1 MNLIKK
7 ALFHEIKTLYKY
19 ERFKEVLKMDNK
31 VIRLQVLDNKVEE
44 KQVVEEKTTTKY
56 TNVSNPIY
64 KKMLA
69 FHNAKIGEKLTIS
82 DILR

>member
-1 MNLIKK
+1 MN
-7 ALFHEIKTLYKY
+7 E
-19 ERFKEVLKMDNK
+19 NK
-31 VIRLQVLDNKVEE
+31 IVRLQVLDKVETAP
-44 KQVVEEKTTTKY
+44 VVEEKATAKY
-56 TNVSNPIY
+56 SNVSNPIY

>member
-1 MNLIKK
+1 MN
-7 ALFHEIKTLYKY
+7 E
-19 ERFKEVLKMDNK
+19 NK
-31 VIRLQVLDNKVEE
+31 IIRLQVLDKVEE
-44 KQVVEEKTTTKY
+44 TVVEETATPKY

-69 FHNAKIGEKLTIS
+69 FHNAKIGEKLSIS

>member
-1 MNLIKK
+1 MN
-7 ALFHEIKTLYKY
+7 E
-19 ERFKEVLKMDNK
+19 NK
-31 VIRLQVLDNKVEE
+31 IVRLQVLDKVTETPV
-44 KQVVEEKTTTKY
+44 KEKTVKSY
-56 TNVSNPIY
+56 NVSNPIY

>member
-1 MNLIKK
+1 MN
-7 ALFHEIKTLYKY
+7 E
-19 ERFKEVLKMDNK
+19 NK
-31 VIRLQVLDNKVEE
+31 IVRLRVLDKQVEETPVEE
-44 KQVVEEKTTTKY
+44 KNIKSY
-56 TNVSNPIY
+56 NVSNPIY

>member
-1 MNLIKK
+1 
-7 ALFHEIKTLYKY
+7 
-19 ERFKEVLKMDNK
+19 MDNK
-31 VIRLQVLDNKVEE
+31 VIRLQVLDKKVEE
-44 KQVVEEKTTTKY
+44 TPIVEEKTTKNV
-56 TNVSNPIY
+56 NVSNPIY

>member
-1 MNLIKK
+1 MN
-7 ALFHEIKTLYKY
+7 E
-19 ERFKEVLKMDNK
+19 NK
-31 VIRLQVLDNKVEE
+31 IVRLQVLDKVETTP
-44 KQVVEEKTTTKY
+44 VVEEKTTAKY
-56 TNVSNPIY
+56 SNVSNPIY

>member
-1 MNLIKK
+1 MN
-7 ALFHEIKTLYKY
+7 E
-19 ERFKEVLKMDNK
+19 NK
-31 VIRLQVLDNKVEE
+31 IVKLQVLDKVTGTP
-44 KQVVEEKTTTKY
+44 VEEKTVKSY
-56 TNVSNPIY
+56 NVSNPIY

>member
-1 MNLIKK
+1 MN
-7 ALFHEIKTLYKY
+7 E
-19 ERFKEVLKMDNK
+19 NK
-31 VIRLQVLDNKVEE
+31 VIRLQVLDKVEE
-44 KQVVEEKTTTKY
+44 TPVVEEKTTQKY
-56 TNVSNPIY
+56 SNVSNPIY

>member
-1 MNLIKK
+1 
-7 ALFHEIKTLYKY
+7 
-19 ERFKEVLKMDNK
+19 MDNK
-31 VIRLQVLDNKVEE
+31 VIRLQVLDKKVEE
-44 KQVVEEKTTTKY
+44 TPVVEEKATKNV
-56 TNVSNPIY
+56 NVSNPIY

>member
-1 MNLIKK
+1 MN
-7 ALFHEIKTLYKY
+7 
-19 ERFKEVLKMDNK
+19 DNK
-31 VIRLQVLDNKVEE
+31 IIRLQVLDKVEE
-44 KQVVEEKTTTKY
+44 TTVVEEKTTQKY

-69 FHNAKIGEKLTIS
+69 FHNAKIGEKLSIS

>member
-1 MNLIKK
+1 MN
-7 ALFHEIKTLYKY
+7 E
-19 ERFKEVLKMDNK
+19 NK
-31 VIRLQVLDNKVEE
+31 VIRLQVLDKVEE
-44 KQVVEEKTTTKY
+44 TPIVEEKTTQTY
-56 TNVSNPIY
+56 SNVSNPIY

>member
-1 MNLIKK
+1 MN
-7 ALFHEIKTLYKY
+7 E
-19 ERFKEVLKMDNK
+19 NK
-31 VIRLQVLDNKVEE
+31 VIRLQVLDKVEE
-44 KQVVEEKTTTKY
+44 TVVEETATPKY

-69 FHNAKIGEKLTIS
+69 FHNAKIGEKLSIS

>member
-1 MNLIKK
+1 MN
-7 ALFHEIKTLYKY
+7 E
-19 ERFKEVLKMDNK
+19 NK
-31 VIRLQVLDNKVEE
+31 IVRLQVLDKVTETP
-44 KQVVEEKTTTKY
+44 VEEKTVKSY
-56 TNVSNPIY
+56 NVSNPIY

>member
-1 MNLIKK
+1 
-7 ALFHEIKTLYKY
+7 
-19 ERFKEVLKMDNK
+19 MDNK
-31 VIRLQVLDNKVEE
+31 VIRLQVLDKKVEE
-44 KQVVEEKTTTKY
+44 TPVVEEKTTKNV
-56 TNVSNPIY
+56 NVSNPIY